1 MQIPVGPREEGL
13 SALPLEMQAVVHC
26 AFTWSHGGP
35 ERAAHAPQFPKK
47 SWGGPRSAAQRGYSL
62 LWALSALQRDS
73 HGPAPSQQSSEP

>member
-47 SWGGPRSAAQRGYSL
+47 SSGRAKVSSSAGLFAALGAFGPP
-62 LWALSALQRDS
+62 
-73 HGPAPSQQSSEP
+73 PARFPTEL